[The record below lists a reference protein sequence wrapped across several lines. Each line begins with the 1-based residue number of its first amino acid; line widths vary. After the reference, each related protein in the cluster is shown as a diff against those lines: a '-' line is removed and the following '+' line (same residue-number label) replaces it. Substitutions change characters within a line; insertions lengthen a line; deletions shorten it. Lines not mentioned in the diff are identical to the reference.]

1 MVFLA
6 ILVLLSALV
15 IASCAAYFSIV
26 GLTLL
31 FVGSTT
37 SIIVMGSALEL
48 GKLVAVSFLHQQWEK
63 LSLFLR
69 TYLILAS
76 IVLSA
81 ITSVGIYGFLASG
94 YNGTSIKVKGLEQTI
109 ESNNKIIAQLQTD
122 IKTVSVDDIT
132 EEVNLVN
139 TNKNKF
145 IEQQLAL
152 ITQKEKR
159 ITDLQAILEA
169 EKSKSVE
176 NISLAKA
183 NLESETKKETEQ
195 ISLFNDRLVILDKE
209 VQVWMDQ
216 GTGGLFK
223 QNGLEKA
230 RQTKLAQEEERNKI
244 DEQIKLKQTVIK
256 ELREEYTRKTGN
268 IDSELKIRIKDLES
282 KIAVVEQEI
291 TKDKQAIEEYQNKIA
306 AQISQIYAN
315 RESKLKENI
324 SKVKNKE
331 LEIQALRNVNSE
343 LQIKINQTDVGTF
356 KFVAKSIG
364 LGLDQTV
371 NYFIWSIMFV
381 FDPLAVT
388 LIICFNHLI
397 KHRKRKEPVVP
408 VISEQITR
416 SPETSATPIAVEPAL
431 IPAVS
436 AAPVETFN
444 ITVSGG
450 NVIDD
455 DDNPNTPN
463 QYERL
468 LRIVARQRGEK

>member
-31 FVGSTT
+31 FIGSTT

-256 ELREEYTRKTGN
+256 ELREEYTRKTNN

-291 TKDKQAIEEYQNKIA
+291 TKDKQAIDEYQAKA
-306 AQISQIYAN
+306 SAQIAQIYAN
-315 RESKLKENI
+315 KQLKLEESKNN
-324 SKVKNKE
+324 VKNKE
-331 LEIQALRNVNSE
+331 QDIQKLQQINTE
-343 LQIKINQTDVGTF
+343 LQSKIIETDVGTF
-356 KFVAKSIG
+356 KFVAKSVG
-364 LGLDQTV
+364 LELDQTV
-371 NYFIWSIMFV
+371 NFFIWSIMFV

-397 KHRKRKEPVVP
+397 KHRKRKEPATSIVKPVFQPTIEVP
-408 VISEQITR
+408 VVSAGPVATKLV
-416 SPETSATPIAVEPAL
+416 SAT
-431 IPAVS
+431 
-436 AAPVETFN
+436 PVETFN

-468 LRIVARQRGEK
+468 LRIAARQRGEK